1 MDKEPQEEG
10 KGLVEITFKPEEPG
24 SRLRPAETRLLLAY
38 IGEILQEVEIEEKR
52 IIEEE
57 RKAAREVTARG
68 VKGEDKSC
76 K

>member
-1 MDKEPQEEG
+1 MDNEPLG
-10 KGLVEITFKPEEPG
+10 KQQFLIDLVLKPLEPG
-24 SRLRPAETRLLLAY
+24 EKLRPAETRLLLAY

-57 RKAAREVTARG
+57 RKAAREVTARV